1 MQRIVLFTISF
12 KITKSKLNVEWDVC
26 IKLSFS
32 TKTVGKHGPND
43 DDPIK
48 GMQGDDKWVITH
60 GAKGCTWILVSYK
73 PFDVK
78 PVERI
83 LLHKVH
89 KGELRQKSET
99 A

>member
-1 MQRIVLFTISF
+1 MGCLNQTELFY
-12 KITKSKLNVEWDVC
+12 KNC
-26 IKLSFS
+26 
-32 TKTVGKHGPND
+32 KHGPND

-48 GMQGDDKWVITH
+48 GMQEDDKWVITH

-78 PVERI
+78 PDERI

-89 KGELRQKSET
+89 KGELRPKSET